1 MTSLE
6 IQPISGCIGAEIRG
20 IDLHQP
26 LTSELA
32 RTLNQALLDHLV
44 IFFPEQKLTPDE
56 HLAFGKALG
65 EPFLDHPAYLPT
77 LPERPEVVVLSGE
90 EGGRADVW
98 HSDVTISETPPAG
111 SILSMQTCPKHGG
124 DTQWANMY
132 AAYDALSDNMKSYL
146 EGVTA
151 LHDLTQTVQRLMQDR
166 SNLDSPKKEQ
176 DGSSMTP
183 ASSGLP
189 TAIHPVIRT
198 HPETGRKAIFVNPTF
213 TSHLIG
219 IPVPEGNAIL
229 EFLYAHSVQP
239 EFLCRR
245 RWSEGDVGW
254 WDNRCTMHYAIA
266 DYGADVTRVIHR
278 VTLQGDRPV

>member
-56 HLAFGKALG
+56 NLAFGKALG

-198 HPETGRKAIFVNPTF
+198 HPD
-213 TSHLIG
+213 
-219 IPVPEGNAIL
+219 
-229 EFLYAHSVQP
+229 FLYAHSVQP